1 MAMGLT
7 ALATSF
13 PLPVVVALLCAE
25 PGSGFPAP
33 ERVRL
38 SRLAAMTRVHAFGDD
53 ALGDL
58 DAVGLVSRL
67 HARRV
72 SVPEVIEA
80 AIARVEQV
88 DRQLNAVAH
97 AAFGRARE
105 EARDPRGGYF
115 AGVPT
120 FLKDNVDVA
129 RMPTQHG
136 SDAFVG
142 PVRPRDGDVA
152 RILLATGLVPLGK
165 TRLSEFGFSASAEH
179 PRLGPVRSPWNTD
192 HTAGASSSGS
202 AALVAAGAVPLAH
215 ANDGGGS
222 IRIPAAVNGLVGL
235 KPTRDRLA
243 QDRLMR
249 DLPVRIVAD
258 GVLTRS
264 VRDTAAFYRE
274 AEKVYR
280 GLHLPPVG
288 DITRPGRARLRV
300 GVATSGV
307 GAAASPEVAE
317 QTLKTAALL
326 EELGHRV
333 EQVDPPAPA
342 SLPDDFVLYWSLL
355 ALLVVRTGRRHGRT
369 WDPTRLDN
377 LTLGLAR
384 HARRNLHRVP
394 LAVRRLRR
402 SQLASAAFFREYD
415 VVLTPTL
422 ATETPRVGH
431 LDPMQ
436 DYDTIMGRLLEWVA
450 FTPLQNV
457 TGDPAISLP
466 LATTAAGLPQGM
478 MFAAGFGREA
488 TLLELAYELEEARP
502 WRRIQD

>member
-1 MAMGLT
+1 
-7 ALATSF
+7 
-13 PLPVVVALLCAE
+13 
-25 PGSGFPAP
+25 
-33 ERVRL
+33 
-38 SRLAAMTRVHAFGDD
+38 MTRVHAFGDD

-58 DAVGLVSRL
+58 DAVGLVSRIQDRGL
-67 HARRV
+67 
-72 SVPEVIEA
+72 SVPEVVEA
-80 AIARVEQV
+80 AIARVERV
-88 DRQLNAVAH
+88 DPQLNAVAH
-97 AAFGRARE
+97 AAFDRARD
-105 EARDPRGGYF
+105 EARSPRGGYF

-129 RMPTQHG
+129 RMPTQQG

-142 PVRPRDGDVA
+142 RVQPRDGDLA
-152 RILLATGLVPLGK
+152 RMLLATGPVPLGK

-179 PRLGPVRSPWNTD
+179 PRLGAVRSPWNTD
-192 HTAGASSSGS
+192 HTAGASSAGS
-202 AALVAAGAVPLAH
+202 AVLVAAGAVPLAH

-243 QDRLMR
+243 QDKLTR
-249 DLPVRIVAD
+249 DMPVRIVSD

-264 VRDTAAFYRE
+264 VRDTAAFFRE

-280 GLHLPPVG
+280 ALRLPPVG
-288 DITRPGRARLRV
+288 DVTRPGRARLRV
-300 GVATSGV
+300 AVATAGV

-317 QTLKTAALL
+317 LTLKTAALL

-355 ALLVVRTGRRHGRT
+355 ALFVVRTGRRNGRT

-394 LAVRRLRR
+394 LAIRRLRR
-402 SQLASAAFFREYD
+402 AQLASAAFYRDHD
-415 VVLTPTL
+415 VLLTPTL

-431 LDPMQ
+431 LDPTQ
-436 DYDTIMGRLLEWVA
+436 DYDTLLGRLLEWVA

-466 LATTAAGLPQGM
+466 LATTASGLPQGM
-478 MFAAGFGREA
+478 MLAAGFGREA
-488 TLLELAYELEEARP
+488 TLLQLAYELEEARP